1 MDSNL
6 SSVSYERMMSR
17 NYLTTLRPSFLTS
30 RLSSYINSQ
39 KLNAMQVKN
48 LRDTAETAHMTL

>member
-39 KLNAMQVKN
+39 KLNAMQAKN
-48 LRDTAETAHMTL
+48 LRETAETAHTTL

>member
-17 NYLTTLRPSFLTS
+17 NYLTTLRHSFLTS
-30 RLSSYINSQ
+30 RLTSYINSQ
-39 KLNAMQVKN
+39 MLNAMQVKN
-48 LRDTAETAHMTL
+48 LRETAETAL